1 MQPVS
6 PRSALQEMFVP
17 SLSPHQQGTKTYSF
31 KSRGR
36 GQVKTWG
43 GCSISWDTHS
53 EAAGQRI
60 EQENWEGDGDK
71 QESKIHSL
79 WSNIR
84 TQWEVL
90 AETDMSSITTS
101 SKLSILVEGV
111 LVLVSGFFFWFLR
124 TQQWFP
130 LCIPDSSLFHWPPHA
145 FPILA
150 PSLKISTPSAVPS
163 PNYVL
168 PLNWYRRAH
177 SQALWP
183 QGCSTAFYQE
193 KQGSTELLLN
203 FLL

>member
-84 TQWEVL
+84 TRWEVL

-111 LVLVSGFFFWFLR
+111 LVLVSGFFFLVFKNSAM
-124 TQQWFP
+124 
-130 LCIPDSSLFHWPPHA
+130 ISSLYSRLL
-145 FPILA
+145 PIPLA
-150 PSLKISTPSAVPS
+150 TPCLSNLST
-163 PNYVL
+163 
-168 PLNWYRRAH
+168 
-177 SQALWP
+177 
-183 QGCSTAFYQE
+183 
-193 KQGSTELLLN
+193 
-203 FLL
+203 